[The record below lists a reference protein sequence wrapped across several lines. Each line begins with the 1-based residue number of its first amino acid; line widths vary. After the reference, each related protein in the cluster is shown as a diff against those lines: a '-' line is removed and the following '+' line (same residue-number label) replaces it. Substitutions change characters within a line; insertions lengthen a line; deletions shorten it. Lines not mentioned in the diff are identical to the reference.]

1 MTVLQID
8 KTMVYYNDAEDGIAG
23 LDGAARWPVWSALIV
38 YRKILDA
45 VRANEYDNI
54 TKRAYVP
61 KARKLA
67 LLPFSFACAEFP
79 QYASRISRSLP
90 F

>member
-1 MTVLQID
+1 ME
-8 KTMVYYNDAEDGIAG
+8 YYNGAEGGIAG
-23 LDGAARWPVWSALIV
+23 LDAAARWPVWSALIV
-38 YRKILDA
+38 YRNILDA
-45 VRANEYDNI
+45 IRNNEYDNI

-67 LLPFSFACAEFP
+67 LLPFSLACAKFP
-79 QYASRISRSLP
+79 EHASRISRSIP